1 MEKMTTK
8 TPANVMFTGVLYLS
22 TFLARE
28 DALAS
33 ILLYEAEH
41 EPIANQRVI
50 DDLNELDSRISQLKE
65 MNTDTAAETA
75 ERLEKEKTIM
85 QQRIWNVTKERI
97 EDYQRLT
104 GYFFPRSFNPVYM
117 SDTSEN
123 SSYHQILNNFVQ
135 GGGERRRRVSFGV
148 AENRKYDDCR
158 GPVTEM

>member
-1 MEKMTTK
+1 
-8 TPANVMFTGVLYLS
+8 MFTGVLYLS

-123 SSYHQILNNFVQ
+123 SSYHQILNSFVR
-135 GGGERRRRVSFGV
+135 GEKDGAGYLSELQRIENMMI
-148 AENRKYDDCR
+148 AEGR
-158 GPVTEM
+158 